1 MYIRTRE
8 DAIENLAQIL
18 ELPDRRDQIIQSTVR
33 IMLCLEVE
41 PRLFLADC
49 QALLIEGGLDA
60 LRERRRLLVEAAEN
74 LTVGFIDESED
85 RIFEDI
91 ASALDALRFVQVVR
105 QVFPGIHAD
114 RWQIARLILLYESG
128 VREQIAEAVRTHG
141 DAASVDRGREALET
155 MIAALRPAWSDR
167 LGAIR
172 GACIETLKGMGNID
186 TDQLH
191 EEAETLFE
199 LFAMS
204 NDRAPELLEALD
216 TDDPARVAA
225 QITRLRDLATAARA
239 LQGPPP
245 PPPGQSK
252 EVA

>member
-1 MYIRTRE
+1 
-8 DAIENLAQIL
+8 
-18 ELPDRRDQIIQSTVR
+18 
-33 IMLCLEVE
+33 
-41 PRLFLADC
+41 
-49 QALLIEGGLDA
+49 
-60 LRERRRLLVEAAEN
+60 
-74 LTVGFIDESED
+74 
-85 RIFEDI
+85 
-91 ASALDALRFVQVVR
+91 
-105 QVFPGIHAD
+105 
-114 RWQIARLILLYESG
+114 
-128 VREQIAEAVRTHG
+128 
-141 DAASVDRGREALET
+141 
-155 MIAALRPAWSDR
+155 
-167 LGAIR
+167 
-172 GACIETLKGMGNID
+172 MGNID

-225 QITRLRDLATAARA
+225 QIIRLRDLATAARA